1 MDGQI
6 GVMRKI
12 ITTIVAASVLL
23 TLSGCGE
30 SVTGGGNDNVVN
42 VYNWADYI
50 DLDVIQQF
58 EEEYGIKVN
67 YDVYDTSEVVNAK
80 LLAGRTGYDVVI
92 HSNGFSRQLTPVGVY
107 QKLDFSRF
115 ENLENLDP
123 DIMQYVD
130 LYGEVREYQIP
141 YHWGTTGVSW
151 NVDLVRERLPDQ
163 PMDTLAVLFDP
174 DIVSKLADCG
184 VSLLDSPSD
193 VLPMVM
199 TYLGIDPGSTDDASI
214 AAAEEQLR
222 LVRPYI
228 RYFGNQKLFIDM
240 PNKEICVAMS
250 WAGDYATAMNR
261 AAEAGLDID
270 LRYFVPKEGTPLW
283 VDGIYIPSDA
293 PHVDNAYKFIDFL
306 LRADVSAAIVN
317 EVNYANANRASW
329 EFVDQSVLD
338 NEAVF
343 PPPEIME
350 LIYVRDS
357 TPPKRLR
364 AYNRAYTRARSG
376 I

>member
-1 MDGQI
+1 
-6 GVMRKI
+6 MRL
-12 ITTIVAASVLL
+12 ITTLTCVALL
-23 TLSGCGE
+23 ALAACR
-30 SVTGGGNDNVVN
+30 GGGSTDTNGNVVN

-50 DLDVIQQF
+50 DLDVLEQF
-58 EEEYGIKVN
+58 ETEYGIKVN

-92 HSNGFSRQLTPVGVY
+92 HSNGFSRQLAPVGVFR
-107 QKLDFSRF
+107 KLDFSRLS
-115 ENLENLDP
+115 NLGNLDP
-123 DIMQYVD
+123 TVMQYID
-130 LYGEVREYQIP
+130 LYGEVRDYQVP

-199 TYLGIDPGSTDDASI
+199 TYLGIDPNSTDDASI
-214 AAAEEQLR
+214 AAAEAQLKR
-222 LVRPYI
+222 IRPYI

-240 PNKEICVAMS
+240 PNREICVAMS
-250 WAGDYATAMNR
+250 WAGDYATATNR
-261 AAEAGLDID
+261 AAEAGLDIN

-283 VDGIYIPSDA
+283 VDGMYIPSDA
-293 PHVDNAYKFIDFL
+293 PHVDNAYKFIDFI
-306 LRADVSAAIVN
+306 LRADVAGAIVN
-317 EVNYANANRASW
+317 TVNYANANRASW
-329 EFVDQSVLD
+329 EYVDRSVLD
-338 NEAVF
+338 DEAVF
-343 PPPEIME
+343 PPPETME

>member
-1 MDGQI
+1 
-6 GVMRKI
+6 MRKT
-12 ITTIVAASVLL
+12 ITTALGVLGAILLAS
-23 TLSGCGE
+23 CG
-30 SVTGGGNDNVVN
+30 SDSPGQADANVVN
-42 VYNWADYI
+42 IYNWADYI
-50 DLDVIQQF
+50 DLDVIDQF
-58 EEEYGIKVN
+58 EAEYGIKVN

-92 HSNGFSRQLTPVGVY
+92 HSNGFSRQLAPVGVY

-115 ENLENLDP
+115 ENLGNLDP
-123 DIMQYVD
+123 DIMRYID
-130 LYGEVREYQIP
+130 LYGEVREYQVP
-141 YHWGTTGVSW
+141 YHWGTTGISW
-151 NVDLVRERLPDQ
+151 NVDLVRERLPNQ

-174 DIVSKLADCG
+174 DIVSQLADCG

-214 AAAEEQLR
+214 AAAEAQLR
-222 LVRPYI
+222 LIRPYI
-228 RYFGNQKLFIDM
+228 RYFGNQKLFVDM

-250 WAGDYATAMNR
+250 WAGDYATATNR
-261 AAEAGLDID
+261 AAEAGLDIN
-270 LRYFVPKEGTPLW
+270 LRYSVPREGTPLW
-283 VDGIYIPSDA
+283 VDGMYIPSDA
-293 PHVDNAYKFIDFL
+293 PHVDNAYKFIDFV
-306 LRADVSAAIVN
+306 LRADIAGAIVN

-329 EFVDQSVLD
+329 EYVDQSVLD
-338 NEAVF
+338 DDAVF
-343 PPPEIME
+343 PPPDILE